1 MEVSWLPRFDS
12 EWNREAHA
20 WVKAPTRYKGFSAM
34 HHTHGNDIRD
44 DLREQLASLSQE
56 VTRLRKQVAR
66 HGRSSYRESR
76 HIGEDIAE
84 MLRDYYGSLP
94 DLRHSAHRLQKS
106 AEAHPATTAAIAAAG
121 VIVLG
126 CAASLLMRR

>member
-1 MEVSWLPRFDS
+1 
-12 EWNREAHA
+12 
-20 WVKAPTRYKGFSAM
+20 M

>member
-1 MEVSWLPRFDS
+1 
-12 EWNREAHA
+12 
-20 WVKAPTRYKGFSAM
+20 M

-56 VTRLRKQVAR
+56 VARLRKQVMR
-66 HGRSSYRESR
+66 HGRSTYRASSR

-94 DLRHSAHRLQKS
+94 DLRYSAHRLQKS